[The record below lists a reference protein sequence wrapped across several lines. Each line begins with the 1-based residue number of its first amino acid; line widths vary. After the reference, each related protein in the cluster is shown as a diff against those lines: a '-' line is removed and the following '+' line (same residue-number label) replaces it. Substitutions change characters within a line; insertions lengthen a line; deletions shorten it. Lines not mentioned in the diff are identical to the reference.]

1 MKFSRWLLN
10 IDKSSLKT
18 FLLILLATE
27 DMAITNKINLRIDY
41 MYSRF
46 TQPMMYHEIGKRP
59 NLYKLYTDKLIHDG
73 AFEEKQIKS
82 LWEKQWASMN
92 EAYAESRG
100 ESFNIKKW
108 RVPTYH
114 RVVDFSDLG
123 ELKVTGLDS

>member
-1 MKFSRWLLN
+1 
-10 IDKSSLKT
+10 
-18 FLLILLATE
+18 
-27 DMAITNKINLRIDY
+27 
-41 MYSRF
+41 
-46 TQPMMYHEIGKRP
+46 
-59 NLYKLYTDKLIHDG
+59 
-73 AFEEKQIKS
+73 
-82 LWEKQWASMN
+82 MN